1 MRRKKY
7 TSSLSRISTVLP
19 KVFKNISKKGRNSS
33 KILELKM
40 NWEKILGDELSKDI
54 FVESIRKVNN
64 QNTLI
69 IISNKI
75 SLLEISFSSEII
87 KKKINNYFNEPI
99 IENIKFKKSL
109 HY

>member
-1 MRRKKY
+1 
-7 TSSLSRISTVLP
+7 
-19 KVFKNISKKGRNSS
+19 
-33 KILELKM
+33 M

-87 KKKINNYFNEPI
+87 KKKLITISMSP
-99 IENIKFKKSL
+99 
-109 HY
+109 